1 MSLPAGVADALAK
14 HVTLEGVH
22 RPDVPE
28 PLPAEARLPRRGGRV
43 LQGASG
49 DALRLLRPDGDP
61 ISKEFVVGIHRFIQD
76 RGIDLAHFTKGQRK
90 DDVAKRYLATAARV
104 SCSSGVL
111 RRSRTSSAPRS
122 GSTPR
127 RASATRGS

>member
-1 MSLPAGVADALAK
+1 MYLNLYQPRLVYPAGV
-14 HVTLEGVH
+14 VGFY
-22 RPDVPE
+22 
-28 PLPAEARLPRRGGRV
+28 
-43 LQGASG
+43 
-49 DALRLLRPDGDP
+49 
-61 ISKEFVVGIHRFIQD
+61 KEFVVGIHRFIQD